1 MSRKPTRP
9 AIYFGHG
16 VADPL
21 SAPEISSD
29 RLTHVHPED
38 LEAFVARYGRHAEIT
53 FDDGYA
59 DNLLTALPILERYG
73 QRATVFVTTGFV
85 ERRYA
90 LLARVAAA
98 VARSNIRDRPSLRDL
113 IDPDGLDAPAV
124 YTALRNRL
132 KTMTVAERQAAQQAL
147 MRDYDLSIAALTAD
161 YLDRAQL
168 ARLDAHEL
176 ITIGAHTIS
185 HPDLRFCSDDE
196 LVEELEGAKRQL
208 ESWLGHPVDTL
219 AYPFGDT
226 DARVRRAAANA
237 GYRRA
242 YVTETPNRR
251 SRIPFYRRLDIPRI
265 DLSGEVRRM
274 RRRDRKHA
282 ARQASR

>member
-1 MSRKPTRP
+1 MSRKPTQP

-16 VADPL
+16 VADPM

-29 RLTHVHPED
+29 RLTHVHPDD
-38 LEAFVARYGRHAEIT
+38 LDSFVRRYGRYAVLT

-59 DNLLTALPILERYG
+59 DNLLAALPILERYE

-85 ERRYA
+85 ARRHA

-98 VARSNIRDRPSLRDL
+98 VARRLDWERASMRDL
-113 IDPDGLDAPAV
+113 IDSSGLDAPGV
-124 YTALRNRL
+124 YAALRDRL
-132 KTMTVAERQAAQQAL
+132 KTMTVADRLAAQQAL
-147 MRDYDLSIAALTAD
+147 MRDYDLSTAQLTAD

-168 ARLDAHEL
+168 DRLAAHEL
-176 ITIGAHTIS
+176 ITIGAHTAS
-185 HPDLRFCSDDE
+185 HPDLRYCTDTELVDE
-196 LVEELEGAKRQL
+196 LVDARREL
-208 ESWLGHPVDTL
+208 ESWLGRAVDTL

-226 DARVRRAAANA
+226 DARVRRAAARA

-242 YVTETPNRR
+242 YVTETPNWR
-251 SRIPFYRRLDIPRI
+251 SRIPFYRRLDMPRI

-274 RRRDRKHA
+274 RRRDRKHT
-282 ARQASR
+282 RQASG